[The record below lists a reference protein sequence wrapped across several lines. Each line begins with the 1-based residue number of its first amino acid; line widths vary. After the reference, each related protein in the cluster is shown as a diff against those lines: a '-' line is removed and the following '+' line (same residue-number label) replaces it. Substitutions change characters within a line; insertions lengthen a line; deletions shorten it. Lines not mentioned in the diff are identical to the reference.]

1 MPTSRLCVIAE
12 ASSFFAAMFNI
23 TARSIGEKLSTEV
36 NAFGL
41 NSIIWL
47 EVFHRFVDVVFLMR
61 PFRKYTNDLL
71 V

>member
-47 EVFHRFVDVVFLMR
+47 EVFHRFRRRGIFNATISEIY
-61 PFRKYTNDLL
+61 K
-71 V
+71 